1 MKKQLFAALF
11 AAAATLAPAAFHA
24 RAAGVDVVPKP
35 LYVVPEKGVFRPGD
49 RCAIVI
55 GDESLRRPAEIFAQT
70 MEPVLGCTFEIN
82 DMPVKRAI
90 TLVLNPGTLADEEYI
105 LVAGKKG
112 VDITGGSPKAV
123 LYGLQ
128 TLRQLLAGGEV
139 AAVTIR
145 DKPTFAYRG
154 AMLDVCRHFF
164 PVEDVK
170 CFIDIL
176 SLHKINTFHWH
187 LTDDQGWRI
196 EIKKYPRLTDVGSVR
211 RETIVGHGAT
221 SNEFDG
227 KAYGGYYTQDQIR
240 EVLAYAAERYI
251 DVIPE
256 IEMPGHGFAA
266 LASYPW
272 LGCSGGP
279 YEVWPRWGVSE
290 GVYCAGKDS
299 TFEFME
305 GVLDEVIALFPS
317 KYIHIGGDECPKGPW
332 KACEACQKRMRDENL
347 KDEHELQ
354 SYFVRRIEQIV
365 QRHGRNIIGWDEIL
379 EGGVS
384 KTATIMSWRGAK
396 GGITAARQ
404 GNHVIMTP
412 NTNCYLD
419 YFQTSDPA
427 KYGEPFGI
435 GGYVPVRQAYRLE
448 PYDQLT
454 PEQQSYIL
462 GVQANLWTEYI
473 GDMGHIQHM
482 ILPRLAA
489 IAETGWAY
497 DRKEYGDFVER
508 METLRE
514 VYEQAGYRYAPY
526 FFKDIE

>member
-1 MKKQLFAALF
+1 MKKHLLAALF
-11 AAAATLAPAAFHA
+11 AAAATCVPALSGV
-24 RAAGVDVVPKP
+24 RASGVAIVPKP
-35 LYVVPEKGVFRPGD
+35 LYVVEEKGSFRPGD

-55 GDESLRRPAEIFAQT
+55 GDESLRRPAEIFAEFV
-70 MEPVLGCTFEIN
+70 EPSLGCRFEIG
-82 DMPVKRAI
+82 DRPVKRSI
-90 TLVLNPGTLADEEYI
+90 TLVLNPGTLDDEEYT
-105 LVAGKKG
+105 LVAGRHG

-139 AAVTIR
+139 PAVTIR

-196 EIKKYPRLTDVGSVR
+196 EIRKYPRLTEVGSVR
-211 RETIVGHGAT
+211 SKTLVGHGAT
-221 SNEFDG
+221 SNEYDG
-227 KAYGGYYTQDQIR
+227 KAYGGYYTQEQIR
-240 EVLAYAAERYI
+240 EVVAYAAERYI
-251 DVIPE
+251 EVIPE
-256 IEMPGHGFAA
+256 IEMPGHGYAA
-266 LASYPW
+266 LASYPR
-272 LGCSGGP
+272 LGCAGGP

-299 TFEFME
+299 TYDFME
-305 GVLDEVIALFPS
+305 GVLAEVVELFPS

-332 KACEACQKRMRDENL
+332 KACAACQKRMCDENL

-365 QRHGRNIIGWDEIL
+365 RRHGRSIIGWDEIL

-404 GNHVIMTP
+404 GNHVIMAP

-419 YFQTSDPA
+419 YFQTSDPG
-427 KYGEPFGI
+427 KYEPFGI
-435 GGYVPVRQAYRLE
+435 GGYLPVRQVYRLE

-454 PEQQSYIL
+454 PAQQSYIL

-473 GDMGHIQHM
+473 GDLGHVQHM

-489 IAETGWAY
+489 VAETGWAY
-497 DRKEYGDFVER
+497 DRKEYGDFVKR
-508 METLRE
+508 MESLRK

-526 FFKDIE
+526 LFEGVE